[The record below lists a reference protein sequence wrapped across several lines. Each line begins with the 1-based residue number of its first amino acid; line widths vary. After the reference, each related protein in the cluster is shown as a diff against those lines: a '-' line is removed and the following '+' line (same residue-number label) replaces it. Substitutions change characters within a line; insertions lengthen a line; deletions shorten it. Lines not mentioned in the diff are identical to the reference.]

1 MIKIKMNIEY
11 KSIKIFQAEK
21 LERLFLSVDWES
33 GNFPEKLMKA
43 MENSSTVLSAWDEN
57 RLIGLA
63 NALDD
68 SVMTA
73 YMHYVLVDPEY
84 HGCGIGKE
92 LLQRMKEIY
101 NDYITLVL
109 VSYTSETGFYE
120 SCGFEIGKEETPMFI
135 TKIHL

>member
-1 MIKIKMNIEY
+1 
-11 KSIKIFQAEK
+11 
-21 LERLFLSVDWES
+21 
-33 GNFPEKLMKA
+33 
-43 MENSSTVLSAWDEN
+43 MENSSTVLSAWDGN

-84 HGCGIGKE
+84 HGYGIGKE
-92 LLQRMKEIY
+92 LMHRMKQIY

-109 VSYTSETGFYE
+109 ISYTSETGFYE
-120 SCGFEIGKEETPMFI
+120 NVDLRSVMKRLRCLLQKSSCRFF
-135 TKIHL
+135 